1 MTRIRVLSSV
11 LYLGLFV
18 LGAGLFKIQV
28 LQVQEFRTISE
39 KNRVRVIPLEA
50 PRGRVFDR
58 SHRLLVT
65 NRPSYDVVATVDEI
79 SPQVFPVL
87 SGLLKIPEKQLHERM
102 KAKREYRFSPAI
114 LAEDVSRDIAFQVE
128 QRKPELPGILIRT
141 GSLRYYPYQE
151 TASHIIGYIG
161 KISEEEYGRLDHNR
175 YGFNS
180 FVGRAGLEKIY
191 DESLRGWRGGR
202 QVEVNARGD
211 LIRVLSEKLAEP
223 GQDIQVSIDL
233 EFQKRIMAVLKGERA
248 SVAVMDLKTEQL
260 LVLASHPA
268 FDPNAFIEPSR
279 DKERLQYL
287 KDSKSPLIDR
297 GAGSAYPPGSVFKL
311 VTAIAGLE
319 TGKIT
324 PKTRFF
330 CNGAFRL
337 NARARAFHCWNKVGH
352 GSLNLY
358 EALERSCNVYF
369 YNTASKLSA
378 DDIAK
383 YARELGFGEK
393 VALDVTRTTAGLV
406 PDSLW
411 KQKKFKA
418 KWFQGETL
426 TLAIGQGYLLTSPL
440 QILRLVAIIA
450 KNGLRVEP
458 RIVLSD
464 APPLD
469 HGHVAIRSANLEV
482 VKRGML
488 QVVQSP
494 YGTGQ
499 LARVDFT
506 KFAAKTGTAQAPPH
520 KAHAWMAGFFPHR
533 NPQVAFV
540 VFVEH
545 GGSGGIAAAHVV
557 KEMMKIW
564 KDLYGI
570 PVA

>member
-1 MTRIRVLSSV
+1 MTRIRVLSSAI
-11 LYLGLFV
+11 YIGLSV
-18 LGAGLFKIQV
+18 LGAGLFKTQV
-28 LQVQEFRTISE
+28 LQVEEFRTISE
-39 KNRVRVIPLEA
+39 KNRIRVIPLEA

-58 SHRLLVT
+58 NHRLLVT
-65 NRPSYDVVATVDEI
+65 NRPSYDVVGTMDEI
-79 SPQVFPVL
+79 SPQAIPVL
-87 SGLLKIPEKQLHERM
+87 SGILKIPEKELRARM
-102 KAKREYRFSPAI
+102 KEKREYRFSPAI
-114 LAEDVSRDIAFQVE
+114 LAEDVSRETAFLVE

-141 GSLRYYPYQE
+141 GSLRFYPYQE

-161 KISEEEYGRLDHNR
+161 KISEEEYARLDHNR

-180 FVGRAGLEKIY
+180 FLGRAGLEKIY

-211 LIRVLSEKLAEP
+211 LVRVLSEKIPEP
-223 GQDIQVSIDL
+223 GQDIQISIDL
-233 EFQKRIMAVLKGERA
+233 EFQKRIMGVIKNENA
-248 SVAVMDLKTEQL
+248 SVAVLDLKTDQL
-260 LVLASHPA
+260 VALASNPA
-268 FDPNAFIEPSR
+268 FDPNAFVVPSR
-279 DKERLQYL
+279 DAERAHYL
-287 KDSKSPLIDR
+287 KDPNSPLIDR
-297 GAGSAYPPGSVFKL
+297 GAGSAYPPGSIFKL

-324 PKTRFF
+324 PNTRFF
-330 CNGAFRL
+330 CNGGFRL
-337 NARARAFHCWNKVGH
+337 NPHARTFHCWNKQGH

-369 YNTASKLSA
+369 YNVASRLSP

-393 VALDVTRTTAGLV
+393 IALDVTRTTAGLV

-411 KQKKFKA
+411 KQKKLRA

-440 QILRLVAIIA
+440 QVLRLVSIIA

-458 RIVLSD
+458 RIVLD
-464 APPLD
+464 DNPLPSKD
-469 HGHVAIRSANLEV
+469 HVAIRPANLEV

-506 KFAAKTGTAQAPPH
+506 KFAAKTGTAQAPPN

-545 GGSGGIAAAHVV
+545 GGSGGIAGAHVV
-557 KEMMKIW
+557 KEMLKIW

-570 PVA
+570 PMA